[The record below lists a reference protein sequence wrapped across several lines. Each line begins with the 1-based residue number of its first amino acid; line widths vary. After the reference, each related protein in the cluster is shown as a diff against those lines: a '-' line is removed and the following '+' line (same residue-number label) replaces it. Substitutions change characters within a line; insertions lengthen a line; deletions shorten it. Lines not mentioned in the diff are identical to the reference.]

1 MGKLLSEAVKS
12 LGGKGRRQAGVR
24 AGRRAD
30 GGRGAGGGGRASK
43 RALITNAGRFQVAKV
58 LSALYDTG
66 RMLKPGET
74 LGEIPETKAIYRNIY
89 EIALPSVAEMVLM
102 SLIGSVDTMM
112 VGTLGTNALAAVGLV
127 GQPRMLLLSIFFA
140 LNIGVTAIVA
150 RRKGEGRPDEA
161 NRTMRN
167 AIVLAVGLS
176 VLITVL
182 GRVFSGALMELAQ
195 AQPETYADA
204 KTYFEIVTYF
214 LPVNALT
221 LCICAAQRGVGNTRI
236 TMNVNIASNLVN
248 VVFQLSADR
257 RQFRLSRLEVAGA
270 AIATGI
276 GFMVGLVL
284 AVATVYGHSKNSGF
298 LRLSIRDDWRLDRET
313 VKGIAKVGGN
323 AMLEQLALR
332 FGFFFYAIIV
342 ASLGTAIFAA
352 HQICM
357 QFLNISFTFGDGI
370 GIAGTS
376 LVGQSLGRCRP
387 DMAKLYGKASQRLAL
402 TAAFLLAGVILIFR
416 GTMVGWFTSDPE
428 VWTLAWLVMLM
439 VAVFQP
445 LQTSSVVISGAL
457 RGAGDTGYVAGVMLL
472 CVAVIRPV
480 LALLAIYL
488 IREIFGRPD
497 IALLGAWGASIIDM
511 TIRLTMVYRRFNGG
525 KWHDI
530 KV

>member
-1 MGKLLSEAVKS
+1 
-12 LGGKGRRQAGVR
+12 
-24 AGRRAD
+24 
-30 GGRGAGGGGRASK
+30 
-43 RALITNAGRFQVAKV
+43 
-58 LSALYDTG
+58 
-66 RMLKPGET
+66 
-74 LGEIPETKAIYRNIY
+74 
-89 EIALPSVAEMVLM
+89 
-102 SLIGSVDTMM
+102 
-112 VGTLGTNALAAVGLV
+112 
-127 GQPRMLLLSIFFA
+127 MLLLSIFFA

-236 TMNVNIASNLVN
+236 TMN
-248 VVFQLSADR
+248 
-257 RQFRLSRLEVAGA
+257 VAGA